1 MYVCVLCVCGGVCV
15 MCMCVCCVCVCG
27 VWCVVCVQEYS
38 AVFAGA
44 GTNPGEK
51 TLEDKF
57 FEKEAR
63 TIPLIFSKLM
73 PDLYTDGQTN
83 THTHYFLYHLRTVL
97 CMLQPATLYTY
108 IDYNSPLI
116 LYRWR

>member
-1 MYVCVLCVCGGVCV
+1 MCDVCV
-15 MCMCVCCVCVCG
+15 MCMCVCVSVHVCVMCG
-27 VWCVVCVQEYS
+27 VCMCVWCVVCVQEYS

-83 THTHYFLYHLRTVL
+83 THTLHHLCTVL
-97 CMLQPATLYTY
+97 CMLKPATIYTC
-108 IDYNSPLI
+108 IDTTHH
-116 LYRWR
+116 